1 LILQDNKSCIDLLH
15 KERADSEKSRHV
27 DIRRFWLRECIDK
40 GKAEIGYLPTEEMF
54 ANILTKPVQGSQFI
68 KERALI
74 SNWDDHKDE
83 AKVSE

>member
-1 LILQDNKSCIDLLH
+1 VRNILISQGHQSSQKPILILQDNKS
-15 KERADSEKSRHV
+15 
-27 DIRRFWLRECIDK
+27 WLRECIDK